1 MSDGPLSKDEI
12 AALLAGAGVSIN
24 GEEQRNAHDTRI
36 VLVQYGKDE
45 LITHVSV
52 HLFDYAGWSSASEY
66 CDKINNLVFAGGE
79 WIRANI
85 VRENEIEK
93 LEKPEKIDTLL
104 DLEDKAIQFIIRNID
119 KYTLAVALQ
128 NIDNNIMEKIK
139 KNMTKRAVKILEED
153 MEYMLP
159 RALSDVVDAQ
169 KKILNVMRCLEET
182 SGVSIRKAK
191 EDEIK

>member
-24 GEEQRNAHDTRI
+24 GEEQRNVHDARI

-52 HLFDYAGWSSASEY
+52 HLFDYAGWSQANEF

-93 LEKPEKIDTLL
+93 LEKPEKIETLL

-119 KYTLAVALQ
+119 KQTLAVALKS
-128 NIDNNIMEKIK
+128 IDNNILEKIK
-139 KNMTKRAVKILEED
+139 KNMTKRAAKMLEED
-153 MEYMLP
+153 IKYMGPIRIKDVME
-159 RALSDVVDAQ
+159 AQ
-169 KKILNVMRCLEET
+169 KEILNVMRCLEET
-182 SGVSIRKAK
+182 SGISIRKTK

>member
-1 MSDGPLSKDEI
+1 MADKTLSKDEV
-12 AALLAGAGVSIN
+12 AALLAGVAESIT
-24 GEEQRNAHDTRI
+24 GKEQRNAHDTRI

-93 LEKPEKIDTLL
+93 LEKPEKIETLL
-104 DLEDKAIQFIIRNID
+104 DLEDKAIQFIIRNIN
-119 KYTLAVALQ
+119 KQTLAVALKS
-128 NIDNNIMEKIK
+128 IDNNILEKIK
-139 KNMTKRAVKILEED
+139 KNMTKRAVKMLEED
-153 MEYMLP
+153 IKYMGP
-159 RALSDVVDAQ
+159 MRLSDVVDAQ